1 MIKKKFKSIA
11 GLTLVEILIGIVI
24 TTIMMGAMYTSYSV
38 VNQSYSQVSEKAK
51 ISKGSRDLISMLMRD
66 VRMAGFKYYAGTH
79 EIEKYRQDTA
89 VGACAPEGVI
99 LPNLTTLIFENG
111 YDDPSL
117 SHNPLVIRSSTQ
129 GFDTVGSATVG
140 QDEKCCDSIQI
151 VYEDFNQNNLLQP
164 YRKFRIT
171 YYARPNEK
179 GSYSAY
185 KRVENYIKRREG
197 CSFAAVPQE
206 GQSFLQAARGNWDAT
221 QSVDCPECTPE
232 VLIRDNIE
240 DMEFIPFDENG
251 RVIRNDAFQ
260 YPAPEIDG
268 IRDRMFDIR
277 GVDMRITFR
286 SKNPFFTRERRA
298 PREVIGFTPNRSSL
312 NEDQYLRDSVI
323 VTVHTRNIGGEEF

>member
-1 MIKKKFKSIA
+1 MIKKNQKKIA

-24 TTIMMGAMYTSYSV
+24 TSIMMGAMYTSYTV
-38 VNQSYSQVSEKAK
+38 VNQSYSQVSEKAR

-79 EIEKYRQDTA
+79 EIEQYRQATA
-89 VGACAPEGVI
+89 VGACAPDGVT
-99 LPNLTTLIFENG
+99 LPNLTPLIFENG
-111 YDDPSL
+111 FDDPEL
-117 SHNPLVIRSSTQ
+117 SHNPLVIRKSTQ
-129 GFDTVGSATVG
+129 GFDAVGSATIN
-140 QDEKCCDSIQI
+140 QDERCCDSIQI
-151 VYEDFNQNNLLQP
+151 VFEDFNQNNLLHP

-171 YYARPNEK
+171 YYAKPNEI

-185 KRVENYIKRREG
+185 KRVESYIKQREG
-197 CSFAAVPQE
+197 CSFGSVGQE
-206 GQSFLQAARGNWDAT
+206 GQSFLDAARGNWDAN
-221 QSVDCPECTPE
+221 QSVACPECTPE

-251 RVIRNDAFQ
+251 RVVRNDAFQ
-260 YPAPEIDG
+260 YPAPEIPG

-277 GVDMRITFR
+277 GVDIRITFR

-298 PREVIGFTPNRSSL
+298 PREVVGFTPDRASS

-323 VTVHTRNIGGEEF
+323 VTVHTRNIGGEDF